1 MRIFLS
7 WSGERSKALA
17 SALRDWLPDILHYA
31 RPWLSESDIDAGE
44 RWGFK
49 VAEELQATEFGII
62 CVTRDN
68 MNAPWLNFEAGALA
82 KSIDGARVVP
92 LLLDLG
98 MQDITG
104 PFAQFQAKKADL
116 SGIKDILISL
126 NRNTKEAVPE
136 SRIQKYLDS
145 YWPEFEEKLKL
156 IPKSEFINSK
166 PRSENQVLEELV
178 SIVRSMDY
186 RLRSIEDSKISINSR
201 HKDEEERSIAVP
213 LKIVNAPLKFG
224 TGKNFSGRQL
234 SKEER
239 DARLKAL
246 LDAQI
251 KAEFDRENS

>member
-31 RPWLSESDIDAGE
+31 KPWLSESDIDAGE

-68 MNAPWLNFEAGALA
+68 INAPWLNFEAGALA

-116 SGIKDILISL
+116 NGIKDILTSL

-136 SRIQKYLDS
+136 SRIQKYIDS
-145 YWPEFEEKLKL
+145 YWPEFEAKLKL
-156 IPKSEFINSK
+156 IPKSEVVDSK

-186 RLRSIEDSKISINSR
+186 RMKSTDDRKITIGSP
-201 HKDEEERSIAVP
+201 HKDGGV
-213 LKIVNAPLKFG
+213 KIVTVPWNTVPSKG
-224 TGKNFSGRQL
+224 DIGKTSVKRQL

-251 KAEFDRENS
+251 KAEFDPENS